1 MAESKVTAE
10 TYEDTCGTE
19 VWDKFLQLRKLC
31 HGDTDREL
39 HLLAKLWIAKQAQ
52 EDAKQAQEDGKVFN
66 ETYQNVF
73 AMTHGKF
80 ILYWRLHSK
89 EWPKDSD
96 GKSKEVTDVNQ
107 FGDNQSDD
115 DDDY

>member
-19 VWDKFLQLRKLC
+19 VWDKFLQLRGLC
-31 HGDTDREL
+31 RGDTDREL
-39 HLLAKLWIAKQAQ
+39 HLLAKLWIAKQP
-52 EDAKQAQEDGKVFN
+52 DVIDFN
-66 ETYQNVF
+66 ETYQNEF

-89 EWPKDSD
+89 KWPTDSE
-96 GKSKEVTDVNQ
+96 GNPEEVTGFDQ
-107 FGDNQSDD
+107 FKDTDSDD
-115 DDDY
+115 DY

>member
-10 TYEDTCGTE
+10 TYEDTCGE
-19 VWDKFLQLRKLC
+19 DVWKKFLQLRKLC
-31 HGDTDREL
+31 HRDTDREL

-52 EDAKQAQEDGKVFN
+52 EDEKDFN
-66 ETYQNVF
+66 ETYRDVF

-89 EWPKDSD
+89 EWPKDSE
-96 GKSKEVTDVNQ
+96 GKPKEVTDVNQ